1 MAATHLKCFAVS
13 RDDAIYEAWPDV
25 ALTPAGRLVCVFAEC
40 THHADRGYTR
50 MMFTVSDDRGRTWA
64 PKRPLT
70 DALRGEHRKTPFWD
84 NPRIVCL
91 ADGRLCALVDKHHPP
106 KAYGVSV
113 DVFMLFSTDGGETWS
128 SPAKTPINGGGLDRV
143 IELKSEGHAGRWV
156 VACHQEREEAWN
168 VDVFLSDDQGQS
180 WEGPFRVARDEQLK
194 FCEPSVVEL
203 PGGELVCFLRE
214 NSKLGLDAFKCVSRD
229 GGRTWSDHERFPIPA
244 CHRPVGGVL
253 RSGAIMI
260 THRYA
265 HHGKGWLGWW
275 AQNTFAAFTDA
286 ASCLAEARHE
296 ARVRIMPIDYDR
308 SPVADC
314 GYTGWVQFDDG
325 EIYVVNYIVDDA
337 PKGQIRGYSFR
348 EEDVVFSGQ
357 SPWAKAPD

>member
-1 MAATHLKCFAVS
+1 MPATHLQTFVVS
-13 RDDAIYEAWPDV
+13 RDDSIYEAWPDV
-25 ALTPAGRLVCVFAEC
+25 ALNRKGRLVCVFAEC

-50 MMFTVSDDRGRTWA
+50 MVYTVSDDRGRTWT
-64 PKRPLT
+64 PKQPLT
-70 DALRGEHRKTPFWD
+70 EVLRGEHHKTPFWD

-91 ADGRLCALVDKHHPP
+91 RDDRLCALVDKHHPP
-106 KAYGVSV
+106 QSYGVEV
-113 DVFMLFSTDGGETWS
+113 DVFVLFSEDGGASWS
-128 SPAKTPINGGGLDRV
+128 DPLETPIRGGGLDRL
-143 IELKSEGHAGRWV
+143 IELKAGPHAGRWV

-168 VDVFLSDDQGQS
+168 VDVFLSDDHGRD
-180 WEGPFRVARDEQLK
+180 WEGPFQVACDRQLR

-214 NSKLGLDAFKCVSRD
+214 NSKLGLDAFKSISRD
-229 GGRTWSDHERFPIPA
+229 GGRTWSRYTKFPIPA
-244 CHRPVGGVL
+244 CHRPVAGAL

-275 AQNTFAAFTDA
+275 TQNTFAAFTDA
-286 ASCLAEARHE
+286 ESCLAEERNGAH
-296 ARVRIMPIDYDR
+296 VRIMPLDYDR

-314 GYTGWVQFDDG
+314 GYTGWVQFEDG

-337 PKGQIRGYSFR
+337 PKAQIRGYSFR
-348 EEDVVFSGQ
+348 EEDVVLPVG
-357 SPWAKAPD
+357 